1 MMSRLGGFG
10 ARLHRGEVSYE
21 FIGRR
26 RLWFLVSAILIALCA
41 LSLGTRQLNF
51 GVEFSGGSIFT
62 FSAAKVSKQQVE
74 NTVERTGAQQPVV
87 QTVSGNRW
95 RVQTESL
102 PEAKV
107 TQVQK
112 AIAHE
117 AGIKKNDVSQEQIG
131 PSWGVQVSKKAGL
144 GLLIF
149 LVVCAVFLW
158 IVFDWK
164 MAIAAMVA
172 LLHDLIVTAGVYS
185 VVGFEV
191 TPATVIGFLTILGY
205 SLYDTVVV
213 FDKVRDNTAGIL
225 GGSRHTFSSAANLAV
240 NQTLARSINTSIV
253 ALLPVA
259 GILSVSVGLL
269 GAGTLQDLSLAL
281 FTGILTGTYSSIFIA
296 TPLLTVMRER
306 EPQMA
311 ALRRRVAARNKKA
324 TQEASGEQ
332 EAERESSARG
342 GKAKSRNARA
352 SDDRAR
358 GTTATATRTK
368 ADAAAANGAGE
379 HETDEGGS
387 EESTASGAREPRG
400 NGTAGSKVTVTG
412 APGSGGGSGGRNQS
426 QGGKQGS
433 SAKRRSGGRPQP
445 RRSGSKSK
453 SKNKKKKR

>member
-1 MMSRLGGFG
+1 MSRLGGFG

-26 RLWFLVSAILIALCA
+26 RLWFLVSAILIVLCA
-41 LSLGTRQLNF
+41 VSLSTRQLNF

-62 FSAAKVSKQQVE
+62 FSAPNTSKQEVE
-74 NTVERTGAQQPVV
+74 TTVEQAGVDQAVV
-87 QTVSGNRW
+87 QSVNQNRW

-102 PEAKV
+102 SGAEV

-112 AIAHE
+112 AIADE
-117 AGIKKNDVSQEQIG
+117 TGIGQNDVSQEQIG
-131 PSWGVQVSKKAGL
+131 PSWGIQVSKKAGL

-149 LVVCAVFLW
+149 LVVCAIFLW
-158 IVFDWK
+158 VVFEWK
-164 MAIAAMVA
+164 MAVAAMVA
-172 LLHDLIVTAGVYS
+172 LLHDLVITAGVYS

-225 GGSRHTFSSAANLAV
+225 GGSRHTFSSASNLAV

-259 GILSVSVGLL
+259 AILAVSVGVL

-296 TPLLTVMRER
+296 TPLLAVMKER

-311 ALRRRVAARNKKA
+311 ALRRRVTARRAA
-324 TQEASGEQ
+324 QGASGEEE
-332 EAERESSARG
+332 EAARDTPARAA
-342 GKAKSRNARA
+342 KAKSKSARA
-352 SDDRAR
+352 GDDRSR

-368 ADAAAANGAGE
+368 ADTAANGAGD
-379 HETDEGGS
+379 ETGEEPAS
-387 EESTASGAREPRG
+387 ES
-400 NGTAGSKVTVTG
+400 NGTASKVTVTG
-412 APGSGGGSGGRNQS
+412 VPGSGGGSGASGKQS
-426 QGGKQGS
+426 QGTGKQGS
-433 SAKRRSGGRPQP
+433 SANRRGGGRPQP

-453 SKNKKKKR
+453 SKSKKKKR